1 MLVQVRDPGKSSET
15 EIYPWKQRAG
25 NEQRKRLAAAVWSL
39 IEFLNGNL
47 RMWHV
52 MGKCKMKWMTTW
64 QGPTKDEE

>member
-25 NEQRKRLAAAVWSL
+25 NDQRKRLAAAVWSL
-39 IEFLNGNL
+39 AEFLNGNL

-52 MGKCKMKWMTTW
+52 MGKCKMKWMTTQ
-64 QGPTKDEE
+64 QGPAKDEE